1 MEKLGKWVKK
11 EIQVCGES
19 WDLSSVDIAAAGLGW
34 FAVGLKGEV
43 ALAVWTYDGVEVT
56 ARNALLPQR
65 AKNFEVA
72 GFTVSEIVSKADRA
86 RSKQSPKK
94 KKSSSLKSA
103 ASAPSSVSNDGEDS
117 SSDSSSSSS
126 GEDLNSDDSA
136 AVSNSRC

>member
-19 WDLSSVDIAAAGLGW
+19 WDSSSIDIAAAGLGW
-34 FAVGLKGEV
+34 FAVGLKGEA

-94 KKSSSLKSA
+94 KKISSLKNA
-103 ASAPSSVSNDGEDS
+103 ASTASSVSNDSEDS
-117 SSDSSSSSS
+117 SSDSSSSS
-126 GEDLNSDDSA
+126 GEDLKSDDSA